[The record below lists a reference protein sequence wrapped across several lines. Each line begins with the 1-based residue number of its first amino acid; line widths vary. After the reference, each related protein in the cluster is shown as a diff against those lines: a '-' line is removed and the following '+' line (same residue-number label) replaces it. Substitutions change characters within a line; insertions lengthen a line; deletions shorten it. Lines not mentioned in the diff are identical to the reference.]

1 MSETPCIDADAII
14 DSGRHLMTRHRRTL
28 LSLAA
33 LVPFA
38 TFATTATAAHPAFP
52 RKPVKIIVN
61 FAVGGPLDVMARV
74 LAEKLAGR
82 VGQPVIVENITG
94 ANGNLG
100 VQALLRAD
108 PDGHTL
114 LFTAEN
120 AITVS
125 PHIYGKLGYDPL
137 ADMAPVSLVGA
148 FEQVLTVPAAS
159 DIGSV
164 ADFVRKAKQGAL
176 SYASAGNGSPGHL
189 AFLAFARRAGV
200 RGTHVPYRG
209 NAPAV
214 NDLLAGHVEAAFVVI
229 GGVRPHLQS
238 GRLRALAVSGN
249 ERSPELPNVPTL
261 AEAGFPGFSLSYG
274 YVVTVP
280 KSTPAPVAAFWQDQI
295 RQSLA
300 NPAVAERLRQLDTRI
315 INGDAAAAEKWLV
328 QSSASWKATI
338 ATGSVQVD

>member
-1 MSETPCIDADAII
+1 
-14 DSGRHLMTRHRRTL
+14 MTILRRSL

-33 LVPFA
+33 LGPFTGLA
-38 TFATTATAAHPAFP
+38 QPAFP
-52 RKPVKIIVN
+52 RKPVRIIVN

-74 LAEKLAGR
+74 LAENLAAR

-100 VQALLRAD
+100 AQALLRAE

-125 PHIYGKLGYDPL
+125 PHIYGNLDYDPL
-137 ADMAPVSLVGA
+137 VDTAPVSLVGA
-148 FEQVLTVPAAS
+148 FEQVLTVPATS
-159 DIGSV
+159 DIRSV
-164 ADFVRKAKQGAL
+164 EDFVRKAKQGKL

-189 AFLAFARRAGV
+189 TFLAFAGRADI

-214 NDLLAGHVEAAFVVI
+214 NDLLAGHVDAAFVVI

-238 GRLRALAVSGN
+238 GRLRALAVSGRQ
-249 ERSPELPNVPTL
+249 RSPELPDVPTL
-261 AEAGFPGFSLSYG
+261 EQAGFPGFSLSYG
-274 YVVTVP
+274 YVVTVR
-280 KSTPAPVAAFWQDQI
+280 KATPAPVAVFWQNQI

-300 NPAVAERLRQLDTRI
+300 DPGVAERFRQLDTRI
-315 INGDAAAAEKWLV
+315 VNGDGAAAEKWLA
-328 QSSASWKATI
+328 QSSARWKSTLGQGA
-338 ATGSVQVD
+338 VKVE

>member
-1 MSETPCIDADAII
+1 
-14 DSGRHLMTRHRRTL
+14 MTLHRRTL

-33 LVPFA
+33 LAPVA
-38 TFATTATAAHPAFP
+38 GLAQPAFP

-74 LAEKLAGR
+74 LAENLSGR

-100 VQALLRAD
+100 VQALLRAE
-108 PDGHTL
+108 PDGHAL

-125 PHIYGKLGYDPL
+125 PHIYNNLGYDPL
-137 ADMAPVSLVGA
+137 ADMAPVRLVGA

-159 DIGSV
+159 DIRSV
-164 ADFVRKAKQGAL
+164 EDFVRKAKQGTL

-189 AFLAFARRAGV
+189 AFLAFAGRAGI

-214 NDLLAGHVEAAFVVI
+214 NDLLAGHVDAAFVVI
-229 GGVRPHLQS
+229 GGVRPHLQA
-238 GRLRALAVSGN
+238 GKLRALAVSGE
-249 ERSPELPNVPTL
+249 ERSPELPEVPTL
-261 AEAGFPGFSLSYG
+261 EQAGFPGFSLSYG
-274 YVVTVP
+274 YVVAVP
-280 KSTPAPVAAFWQDQI
+280 KGTPASVTGFWEGQL

-300 NPAVAERLRQLDTRI
+300 DPGVAERFRQLDTRI
-315 INGDAAAAEKWLV
+315 INADAAAARKWLT
-328 QSSASWKATI
+328 QSSARWKKTLADG
-338 ATGSVQVD
+338 AVKVE

>member
-1 MSETPCIDADAII
+1 MNV
-14 DSGRHLMTRHRRTL
+14 RRRTL

-33 LVPFA
+33 LAPI
-38 TFATTATAAHPAFP
+38 AAGAQPAFP
-52 RKPVKIIVN
+52 RKTVKIIVN

-74 LAEKLAGR
+74 LAENLAGR
-82 VGQPVIVENITG
+82 IGQPVIVENVTG

-100 VQALLRAD
+100 VQALLRAE
-108 PDGHTL
+108 PDGHIL

-125 PHIYGKLGYDPL
+125 PHVYDKLAYDPL
-137 ADMAPVSLVGA
+137 VDMAPVSLVGA

-159 DIGSV
+159 EVRSV
-164 ADFVRKAKQGAL
+164 EDLVRKAKQGTL
-176 SYASAGNGSPGHL
+176 SYASAGSGSPGHL
-189 AFLAFARRAGV
+189 AFLAFAKRAGIS
-200 RGTHVPYRG
+200 GTHVPYRG

-214 NDLLAGHVEAAFVVI
+214 NDLLAAHVDAAFVVI

-238 GRLRALAVSGN
+238 GRLRALAVSGS

-261 AEAGFPGFSLSYG
+261 AQSGFPGFSLSYG

-280 KSTPAPVAAFWQDQI
+280 KATPAVVAVFWQEQI

-300 NPAVAERLRQLDTRI
+300 DPGVVERFRQLDTRI
-315 INGDAAAAEKWLV
+315 INGDAVAAGNWLA
-328 QSSASWKATI
+328 QSSARWKATM
-338 ATGSVQVD
+338 AGGAVKVD